1 MDFSGLLIKM
11 IIFMVLLILG
21 YWAARKNYLGREFAR
36 SASWLLVNVFLT
48 ASIFSS
54 VTGARPDLPP
64 KELWFAFF
72 VFVLLFVLLYACAT
86 IVARFDAKET
96 APQTVLLL
104 ATVNTLFVGIP
115 VVQVLCGSEAVFY
128 LGLSCIPFNVILYTY
143 GIWLLKKGHGEK
155 GVRWKDMLTAPLV
168 AAVISLLIFV
178 FNIRLPRV
186 ITELFSTVSGGTV
199 PVSMLVIGAT
209 LGSVSLKDAFCNK
222 KLYLLSLIRLI
233 VMPVAVYF
241 LFRLFVSNQVVLLC
255 TVVIAACPAA
265 TLCTPVSMQCGYD
278 PRYTSEGIML
288 TTALS
293 MITLPALLVVFF

>member
-86 IVARFDAKET
+86 FVARFDAKET

-128 LGLSCIPFNVILYTY
+128 LGLSCIRI
-143 GIWLLKKGHGEK
+143 
-155 GVRWKDMLTAPLV
+155 
-168 AAVISLLIFV
+168 LLICCNPF
-178 FNIRLPRV
+178 
-186 ITELFSTVSGGTV
+186 GTV
-199 PVSMLVIGAT
+199 PAEDSILLIK
-209 LGSVSLKDAFCNK
+209 LNRIPKRIPDGSTENAPADGIQINISYIFSVRHHDSSVCLITAKSLF
-222 KLYLLSLIRLI
+222 S
-233 VMPVAVYF
+233 
-241 LFRLFVSNQVVLLC
+241 
-255 TVVIAACPAA
+255 
-265 TLCTPVSMQCGYD
+265 GD
-278 PRYTSEGIML
+278 PIS
-288 TTALS
+288 
-293 MITLPALLVVFF
+293 P